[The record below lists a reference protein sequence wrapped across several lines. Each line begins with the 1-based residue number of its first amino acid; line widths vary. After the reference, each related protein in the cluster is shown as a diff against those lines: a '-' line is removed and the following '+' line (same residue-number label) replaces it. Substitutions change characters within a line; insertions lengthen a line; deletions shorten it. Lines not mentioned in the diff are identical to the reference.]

1 MSKTFTAAC
10 VQMTS
15 GPEPAANIAAAT
27 TLIREART
35 KGADFVATPETTN
48 MMEPRRR
55 VMLDKA
61 RPEPED
67 PAVAAFGALAGDL
80 GLWLLIG
87 SLVVRVAEGRVANRS
102 FLFDPDGRIAARYDK
117 IHMFDVDIPDGQSY
131 RESKAFRPGEQAV
144 VAELPW
150 GRLGLTI
157 CYDLRFA
164 GLYRVLAQSG
174 AAFLS
179 VPSAFTRLTGQ
190 AHWHT
195 LLRAR
200 AVETGCFVFAPA
212 QCGTHAQ
219 GRQTF
224 GHALIVA
231 PWGEILADGGEAP
244 GIVLAEIDPAKV
256 LEARSMIPALGHDR
270 PFAPPEPVDVANTKN
285 PIPAKRKSAATLPG
299 AAPRR

>member
-1 MSKTFTAAC
+1 MSTTFTAAC

-15 GPEPAANIAAAT
+15 SPEPAANIAAAT
-27 TLIREART
+27 TLIREARRH
-35 KGADFVATPETTN
+35 GADFVATPETTN

-55 VMLDKA
+55 AMLDKA
-61 RPEPED
+61 LPEPED
-67 PAVAAFGALAGDL
+67 PAVAAFGALAAEL

-87 SLVVRVAEGRVANRS
+87 SLVVRVAEDRAANRS

-131 RESKAFRPGEQAV
+131 RESKNFRAGEQAV
-144 VAELPW
+144 AAELPW

-157 CYDLRFA
+157 CYDLRFP
-164 GLYRVLAQSG
+164 GLYRALAQSG
-174 AAFLS
+174 AAFLT
-179 VPSAFTRLTGQ
+179 VPSAFTRFTGQ
-190 AHWHT
+190 AHWHP

-200 AVETGCFVFAPA
+200 AVETGCFVIAPA
-212 QCGTHAQ
+212 QCGTHAE

-224 GHALIVA
+224 GHSLIVS

-244 GIVLAEIDPAKV
+244 GVVLAEIDPAKI

-270 PFAPPEPVDVANTKN
+270 PFAPPEPVVLLRAD
-285 PIPAKRKSAATLPG
+285 PAA
-299 AAPRR
+299 